1 VPRLSYV
8 PAAPLAPLRREA
20 DLRLDRSFSV
30 RWVFDV
36 DKIIA
41 WRPSPA
47 TAVEDPLPPGTA
59 ADYRKALP
67 REYLVKW
74 IQLGFRHIE

>member
-1 VPRLSYV
+1 M
-8 PAAPLAPLRREA
+8 
-20 DLRLDRSFSV
+20 

-36 DKIIA
+36 DKVIA

-59 ADYRKALP
+59 ADYRKQLP

-74 IQLGFRHIE
+74 TQLGFRHIE